1 VLAVLGRAPA
11 PTARDERAQV
21 ETAPGARVLLVED
34 HAVNALLA
42 RKLLERE
49 GCSVDW
55 VTTGEMALAAARSGH
70 HLILMDRR
78 LPGLD
83 GLETT
88 RRLRATGVTAPI
100 VALTADA
107 FDEDRRNCLDAG
119 MDDFLI
125 KPLDAAALRAVL
137 SRALAGGWTKAR
149 TDAKLAS

>member
-1 VLAVLGRAPA
+1 VLGRTAAPA
-11 PTARDERAQV
+11 ARDERAQR

-34 HAVNALLA
+34 HPVNALLA

-55 VTTGEMALAAARSGH
+55 VTTGEMALSAAKASH

-83 GLETT
+83 GIETT
-88 RRLRATGVTAPI
+88 RRLRKAGVVAPI

-107 FDEDRRNCLDAG
+107 FDEDRRRCLDAG
-119 MDDFLI
+119 MDDFLV
-125 KPLDAAALRAVL
+125 KPLEPMALRAVL
-137 SRALAGGWTKAR
+137 SRAMSGGWTKPGQ
-149 TDAKLAS
+149 DAKLAS